1 MVSFKLKNGYEILF
15 VQKYSKAQLVLDF
28 YKRCKDGLIE
38 LIPLGN
44 SNAIIPIN
52 LSEKEICYILSGAD
66 DYIFSQVYK
75 WKMELTIDY
84 TMFQYSISIKF
95 RDTYAEDFRE
105 VFGGTLSEYLKTID
119 FINLYK
125 QYNMDTD
132 QYGKAK
138 IDKAIDVVFAG
149 FPDILSKD
157 FNEIMKITIPGL
169 MKELRGT
176 ANPALVTELIKNRK
190 VYSGK

>member
-28 YKRCKDGLIE
+28 YKRCKEGLIE

-44 SNAIIPIN
+44 SNAVIPIN
-52 LSEKEICYILSGAD
+52 LTEKEICYILSGAD

-75 WKMELTIDY
+75 WEMELTIDY
-84 TMFQYSISIKF
+84 MMFQYAISIKF
-95 RDTYAEDFRE
+95 RDTYADDFHE
-105 VFGGTLSEYLKTID
+105 VFGGTLAEYVKTID

-125 QYNMDTD
+125 QYNMNNG
-132 QYGKAK
+132 QYDKAR
-138 IDKAIDVVFAG
+138 IDKAIDVIITE

-157 FNEIMKITIPGL
+157 FNEIMKIAMPGI
-169 MKELRGT
+169 MKELKGS
-176 ANPALVTELIKNRK
+176 ANPAIVQDLIKQRLNN
-190 VYSGK
+190 